1 MATEDATA
9 SVRKA
14 LAMGAD
20 RAVLI
25 SDEALVGADVTLT
38 SEVLAA
44 ALKHIGYDLVIAG
57 DQSTDGA
64 GGVVPAV
71 LAELLDIPQITKL
84 TTIELDEK
92 AVSGTRVIDRVTM
105 QLRAE
110 LPAIVS
116 VTERFPDARF
126 PNFKGIMAAKKKP
139 FEVLSVADL
148 GADIDVLAKPRAI
161 MTEISAKPPRA
172 AGVKIVDEGDA
183 GNQLAEFLKQN
194 QLV

>member
-139 FEVLSVADL
+139 FEVLSIADL

>member
-1 MATEDATA
+1 
-9 SVRKA
+9 
-14 LAMGAD
+14 
-20 RAVLI
+20 
-25 SDEALVGADVTLT
+25 
-38 SEVLAA
+38 
-44 ALKHIGYDLVIAG
+44 
-57 DQSTDGA
+57 
-64 GGVVPAV
+64 